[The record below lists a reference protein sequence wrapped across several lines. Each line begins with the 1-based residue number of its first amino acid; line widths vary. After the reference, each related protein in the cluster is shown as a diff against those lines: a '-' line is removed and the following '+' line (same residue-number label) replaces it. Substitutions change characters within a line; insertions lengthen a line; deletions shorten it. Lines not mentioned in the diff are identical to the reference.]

1 MLVPAI
7 SRKDELEKLFAEHLY
22 DDNMFLYNGY
32 AFCTEPP
39 DLTPCDCCYRW
50 AIVSNINNRVIGY
63 FAYMID
69 CRNDCVNNFGLYSF
83 EPNFTVGLD
92 VYRKMK
98 ELVRTHRRVEWRM
111 IDGNPVQR
119 HYDKFCARHG
129 GRKVVLTYVIK
140 SPTGG
145 YLHEHIYEIINYNL
159 LRYKEK

>member
-50 AIVSNINNRVIGY
+50 AIVSNINNKVIGY

-119 HYDKFCARHG
+119 HYDKFCANNW
-129 GRKVVLTYVIK
+129 GRKVILHDVIK
-140 SPTGG
+140 SPTGQ
-145 YLHEHIYEIINYNL
+145 YLDEHIYEIVN
-159 LRYKEK
+159 KELTRI